1 MNNQPSNHIPYI
13 YCMFGQEEKALYWL
27 DRICEEQFRATLDG
41 FHGDEDNGS
50 MGSWYV
56 LTRLGLYPMCPAD
69 DTWLKLPAR
78 VEATVL
84 GMELEDFKATLKDM
98 L

>member
-1 MNNQPSNHIPYI
+1 MLP
-13 YCMFGQEEKALYWL
+13 
-27 DRICEEQFRATLDG
+27 
-41 FHGDEDNGS
+41 
-50 MGSWYV
+50 
-56 LTRLGLYPMCPAD
+56 RLGLYPMCPAD